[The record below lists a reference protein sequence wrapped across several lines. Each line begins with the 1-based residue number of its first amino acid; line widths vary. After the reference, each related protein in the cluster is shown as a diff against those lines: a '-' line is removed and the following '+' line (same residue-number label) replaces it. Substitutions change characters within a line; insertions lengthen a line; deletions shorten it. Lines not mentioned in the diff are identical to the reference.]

1 MSASESAAGG
11 AVRGPGGPSGP
22 EGQAGGG
29 GRAVARAVLVFAAL
43 GLLWAG
49 YWFFFL
55 RPVESTDDA
64 YVVGNQIRVVPRTSG
79 TVLEIFADDTDVVAA
94 GELLVRLDPADAL
107 LALER
112 ARSELAQAARAVGGQ
127 LAQRE
132 RLQALIEARER
143 ELKLVDDEWRRRRKL
158 KTGSSVTAEELERY
172 RNQTAVAEAVL
183 QAARSE
189 LEAAERLLGAGPPAE
204 HPSVVLAA
212 VKLKEAWLA
221 VKRCEIRSP
230 AAGRV
235 ARRAVQVGAQAAPGT
250 PLMAVVPEEEIWV
263 EANYKES
270 QLGRIKPGHKAVVR
284 ADMYGGAVEYEGV
297 VIGLAAGAGG
307 VFSLLPPE
315 NASGNWIK
323 IVQRVPVRIALSPDD
338 LARAP
343 LLLGLSLRVKVAVL
357 EAPVPPPAS
366 AEGPVYRLAA
376 AGESAEAVVEAEGL
390 VAEIVAANLEAGR
403 TADSAAR
410 PSEAGS

>member
-1 MSASESAAGG
+1 
-11 AVRGPGGPSGP
+11 
-22 EGQAGGG
+22 
-29 GRAVARAVLVFAAL
+29 LVFAAL